1 MIDTR
6 LGAIPR
12 ATVEPP
18 IVYSSTSP
26 QPTIQATLQTL
37 MQVLLTHVIELQ
49 VKITKRMNSMISCS
63 LPPLLECLQFKTE
76 SKTLEPLV
84 ATNHTRTSCKP

>member
-49 VKITKRMNSMISCS
+49 VKITK
-63 LPPLLECLQFKTE
+63 E
-76 SKTLEPLV
+76 
-84 ATNHTRTSCKP
+84 